1 MRPNLP
7 DESDFSC
14 CQRVAHDE
22 PHIAALRV
30 PPSWVALDLVRLAS
44 DIRDAEEAFDVLDNH
59 IDPIRSEVE
68 ELLARLRL
76 SDREGI
82 HNSFPGKFRRAG
94 LRLSPHDLDEMAECR
109 ASLYMTEAGQNVRS
123 IVDAARSRYEGTH
136 TSHLND
142 GSIVLAF
149 TAEEWLRLSESWK
162 LLPVGFKELLNKVK
176 RIHDAAKIRQSLQH

>member
-14 CQRVAHDE
+14 CPHVALDQ
-22 PHIAALRV
+22 PHNDVLPV
-30 PPSWVALDLVRLAS
+30 PPSWVALDLVRLIS

-82 HNSFPGKFRRAG
+82 YNSLPGKFRRAG
-94 LRLSPHDLDEMAECR
+94 LRLRQHELGDMAEYR
-109 ASLYMTEAGQNVRS
+109 VSLYITVAGQNVRT
-123 IVDAARSRYEGTH
+123 IVDAARSRYQGTR
-136 TSHLND
+136 TSHLDNRP
-142 GSIVLAF
+142 IVLTF
-149 TAEEWLRLSESWK
+149 TEKEWTRLSESWK
-162 LLPVGFKELLNKVK
+162 LLPVDFKELLNKVK
-176 RIHDAAKIRQSLQH
+176 HIHDAAKIRQSLRH